1 MTYGALPKVVV
12 VIGNYAVLPYCNLES
27 YKYYVVSGLAQGVVK
42 PGSNVGAPK
51 QGLFGSEKKKKI
63 TICFQFSHFQGFVKN
78 NFFCAK
84 HLR

>member
-1 MTYGALPKVVV
+1 M
-12 VIGNYAVLPYCNLES
+12 
-27 YKYYVVSGLAQGVVK
+27 VSGLAQGVVTL
-42 PGSNVGAPK
+42 GSNVAVPQ
-51 QGLFGSEKKKKI
+51 QGLFGSEKKKI